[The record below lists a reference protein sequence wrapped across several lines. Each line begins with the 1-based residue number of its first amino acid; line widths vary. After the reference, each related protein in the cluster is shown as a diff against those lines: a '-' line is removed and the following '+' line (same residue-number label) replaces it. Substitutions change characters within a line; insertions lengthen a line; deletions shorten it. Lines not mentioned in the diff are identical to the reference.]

1 MYDRRLD
8 AIVAAAELGSFS
20 KAAERLSISTPAL
33 VKQVTT
39 FEREFGVVAFERT
52 HTGVR
57 PTAAGASL
65 VEDARKIM
73 GEVAAALWRARNPGW
88 HCVGPPGGLA
98 HGAWQKHSGALA
110 AGPPSS
116 CPTYSWRS

>member
-73 GEVAAALWRARNPGW
+73 GEAAAALWRAWGSRSW
-88 HCVGPPGGLA
+88 RLA
-98 HGAWQKHSGALA
+98 ETLRRSGRRST
-110 AGPPSS
+110 SS

>member
-39 FEREFGVVAFERT
+39 FER
-52 HTGVR
+52 
-57 PTAAGASL
+57 
-65 VEDARKIM
+65 
-73 GEVAAALWRARNPGW
+73 
-88 HCVGPPGGLA
+88 
-98 HGAWQKHSGALA
+98 
-110 AGPPSS
+110 
-116 CPTYSWRS
+116 

>member
-73 GEVAAALWRARNPGW
+73 GEVAPATWVAPRRSAWGSRSWR
-88 HCVGPPGGLA
+88 LA
-98 HGAWQKHSGALA
+98 ETLRRSGRRST
-110 AGPPSS
+110 SS

>member
-73 GEVAAALWRARNPGW
+73 GEVAAALWRARNLGGTASVRLGVSLMAPGRR
-88 HCVGPPGGLA
+88 
-98 HGAWQKHSGALA
+98 ST
-110 AGPPSS
+110 SS